1 MKNLIKTILLILIPL
16 LGVFILSYPGVWKY
30 RVENILNRKI
40 LKDSGWDL
48 SIGELS
54 GHLFK
59 QVNSKN
65 IKITHKNGTTIYIPD
80 LNAQFNVIQSLTGNL
95 HLKELNIYDFYFQQ
109 AIQNNTE
116 KKVFVLP
123 DLDYSK
129 FPIKIDQIS
138 FDGTLAVALADS
150 THLIDLDILG
160 AIQPNENGLNIYL
173 DSLFIKHHDID
184 YSFILNDT
192 KVNINNRI
200 INANPISGSIA
211 DMLLDGQITF
221 MQSGKQQL
229 KGNINVNNIVIPE
242 KLFEE
247 IPLQIKFSEIN
258 SNFRFDTDFKNYSGI
273 VTVNNNLGLNMTG
286 DFNITKMEDRWLVQ
300 QIILQ
305 GEDARLFVHGDF
317 IDNKEINANFDLK
330 QLDLSKWLT
339 QQKSTDISG
348 VATFNTIIDSGY
360 IKSLALNLETQESA
374 LFENDTISV
383 KGAFVYENNQITIAE
398 PFTVSVGQSS
408 ITSLGEIDF
417 AEQEI
422 DLKLI
427 LEDADVF
434 IINNFW
440 SDSLD
445 NGTVSGNIEAS
456 GKFDNPKIIG
466 TLVGKNIAYKDFFL
480 AEMELEGQR
489 EQNDDLLGSVQ
500 LKLGSGRWNNIEFEY
515 GEMDVVFKKK
525 ETHFTNVNIV
535 NGNEYL
541 IGSGVLDNKNTLYI
555 NNIKTFYR
563 NHYFVNATPF
573 QINYKDNNFS
583 ISPFIAHLDD
593 GVVEGELSYDKL
605 LKGNIKFSNINSE
618 LLHPLI
624 KNHRY
629 RFTGLMFGKINFE
642 ESTGDQNYSF
652 DISVKNGAFAK
663 EPFEQLK
670 ASINYTNQILNINEI
685 ILKENANS
693 QIDITGKILLRDSS
707 KTRKI
712 QLQSKIQNTNIKTI
726 TQFLPDWIEMAGMVN
741 GELNIDG
748 TGKSMISNFDI
759 TISDATF
766 DKISLGTV
774 HSRGDYDGKN
784 LNFYS
789 YSSDLNNDYFTGYGY
804 LPIDLNIYSDMF
816 GGFRGNDSLYIFVE
830 GKSKNLDFIT
840 NYFDEVDE
848 APGEYILALELSG
861 IWDNIIR
868 NGRITANKATVFTP
882 LLDDPIKE
890 MHGFVNIENNQL
902 IIDNLQGK
910 MYRTGKRSSTKND
923 NISLS
928 GGMDMTSFF
937 DPYIDIN
944 AIGKDAYFRS
954 LIYEIEGVTD
964 FNINVTGRDTI
975 LIFGEVAPIDIE
987 MFQPLTTSELGVLP
1001 SEKGSTIIHYKIDF
1015 PIKGKFTLTN
1025 DQLDAVFIGDVS
1037 INQFGDREMD
1047 FAGELIIDEGEFY
1060 YYGDVF
1066 TITHGYLTFD
1076 NHGFNPYLD
1085 ITANTIIDG
1094 ERIDISILGLIDN
1107 PILTFTS
1114 ERGFSQSD
1122 ILELLT
1128 WRKRFE
1134 DQELSSTE
1142 IGTQATDIV
1151 FSWFGSL
1158 LDRNILELSGLNRL
1172 GILENVDVHGT
1183 TGLLTAGKDFSISA
1197 PLTDNVSINYA
1208 YRRSFGLIDSYH
1220 SLGVELRL
1228 NRNLSLV
1235 GNIDRSGYMH
1245 IKYRLRYA
1253 Y

>member
-1 MKNLIKTILLILIPL
+1 MKNLIKIFLLILIPL

-40 LKDSGWDL
+40 LKDSGWDM

-65 IKITHKNGTTIYIPD
+65 IEITHENGTTIYIPE
-80 LNAQFNVIQSLTGNL
+80 LTAQFNVIQSLTGNL

-109 AIQNNTE
+109 AIQNKTE

-138 FDGTLAVALADS
+138 FNGTLAVALADS
-150 THLIDLDILG
+150 THLIDLDILS
-160 AIQPNENGLNIYL
+160 AIWPSEDGLNIYL
-173 DSLFIKHHDID
+173 DSLFIKHHDVD
-184 YSFILNDT
+184 YPFILSAT

-200 INANPISGSIA
+200 INVNPINGSIA
-211 DMLLDGQITF
+211 DVLIDGQLTF
-221 MQSGKQQL
+221 LQSENQQL

-247 IPLQIKFSEIN
+247 TPLQIKFSEIN
-258 SNFRFDTDFKNYSGI
+258 SNLRFDTDFKNYSGI

-286 DFNITKMEDRWLVQ
+286 DFNITKMKDRWLVQ

-339 QQKSTDISG
+339 QQKSTNISG
-348 VATFNTIIDSGY
+348 IATFNTLIDSGY

-374 LFENDTISV
+374 LFENDTIAV
-383 KGAFVYENNQITIAE
+383 KGAFVYENNKLIIADPLTI
-398 PFTVSVGQSS
+398 SVGPSS
-408 ITSLGEIDF
+408 ITSVGEIDF

-427 LEDADVF
+427 LGNADVF

-440 SDSLD
+440 SDSLN
-445 NGTVSGNIEAS
+445 NGTVSGNIEVS

-466 TLVGKNIAYKDFFL
+466 TLIGKNIAYKDFYL
-480 AEMELEGQR
+480 SEIELEGQR
-489 EQNDDLLGSVQ
+489 EKNNEFIGSAQLRLG
-500 LKLGSGRWNNIEFEY
+500 KGRWNNIEFEH
-515 GEMDVVFKKK
+515 GNVDIVFKNK
-525 ETHFTNVNIV
+525 ETHFNNINVV

-541 IGSGVLDNKNTLYI
+541 IGSVVLNNKNTLYI
-555 NNIKTFYR
+555 NDIKSFYN

-573 QINYKDNNFS
+573 KISYKENNFS

-593 GVVEGELSYDKL
+593 GVIEGELSYDKL
-605 LKGNIKFSNINSE
+605 LTGNVKFSNIDSK

-629 RFTGLMFGKINFE
+629 RFTGMMFGKINFAD
-642 ESTGDQNYSF
+642 STGEQNYSF

-670 ASINYTNQILNINEI
+670 AAMEFNKQILSINELV
-685 ILKENANS
+685 LKENANS
-693 QIDITGKILLRDSS
+693 KIDITGKIPFGEIS
-707 KTRKI
+707 KTEKI
-712 QLQSKIQNTNIKTI
+712 QLQSKYLNTNIKTI
-726 TQFLPDWIEMAGMVN
+726 IQFLPDWIEMAGIVN

-748 TGKSMISNFDI
+748 TGKNMYSNFNV
-759 TISDATF
+759 TVSDATF
-766 DKISLGTV
+766 DKISLGKV
-774 HSRGDYDGKN
+774 RSRGDYDGYN
-784 LNFYS
+784 LNFNS
-789 YSSDLNNDYFTGYGY
+789 YSSDLKDDHFTGYGY
-804 LPIDLNIYSDMF
+804 LPIDLNVQSDMF
-816 GGFRGNDSLYIFVE
+816 GSFRGNDSLYIFVE
-830 GKSKNLDFIT
+830 GKSSNLDFIT
-840 NYFDEVDE
+840 NYFDEVDK
-848 APGEYILALELSG
+848 AQGNYILALELNG
-861 IWDNIIR
+861 IWDSIIR
-868 NGRITANKATVFTP
+868 NGRINVSKATVFTP

-890 MHGFVNIENNQL
+890 MHGFVNIKNNQL

-910 MYRTGKRSSTKND
+910 MYRSGKRNSTKND
-923 NISLS
+923 NVSLS

-937 DPYIDIN
+937 DPYLKIN

-954 LIYEIEGVTD
+954 LIYEMEGVVD
-964 FNINVTGRDTI
+964 FNVSVTGRDTI
-975 LIFGEVAPIDIE
+975 LISGEVAPIDVE
-987 MFQPLTTSELGVLP
+987 MFQPLTTNELGVLP
-1001 SEKGSTIIHYKIDF
+1001 SKEGSTIIHYKINF

-1025 DQLDAVFIGDVS
+1025 DQLDAVFIGNVS
-1037 INQFGDREMD
+1037 INQFGDRETD
-1047 FAGELIIDEGEFY
+1047 FAGELIIDEGKFY
-1060 YYGDVF
+1060 FYGDVF
-1066 TITHGYLTFD
+1066 TITDGYLTFD

-1094 ERIDISILGLIDN
+1094 ERIDISIIGLIDN
-1107 PILTFTS
+1107 PRLTLTS
-1114 ERGFSQSD
+1114 QRGFSQSD

-1128 WRKRFE
+1128 WRKKFE
-1134 DQELSSTE
+1134 EQEFSS
-1142 IGTQATDIV
+1142 IGLGTQATDIV
-1151 FSWFGSL
+1151 LSWFGNQ
-1158 LDRNILELSGLNRL
+1158 LDKNILELSGLNRL

-1183 TGLLTAGKDFSISA
+1183 TGLITAGKDFSISA
-1197 PLTDNVSINYA
+1197 PLTDNVSVNYA

-1220 SLGVELRL
+1220 SLGIELRL
-1228 NRNLSLV
+1228 NRNLSIV

-1245 IKYRLRYA
+1245 VKYRLRYA

>member
-1 MKNLIKTILLILIPL
+1 MKNLIKIILLILIPL

-30 RVENILNRKI
+30 RVENIINRKI

-59 QVNSKN
+59 QVKSKN
-65 IKITHKNGTTIYIPD
+65 IEITNENGTTIYIPELD
-80 LNAQFNVIQSLTGNL
+80 AQFNVIQSLTGNL

-116 KKVFVLP
+116 KKVFILP

-129 FPIKIDQIS
+129 FPIMIDKIS

-150 THLIDLDILG
+150 THLIDLDIISS
-160 AIQPNENGLNIYL
+160 IQPNENGLNIYL

-184 YSFILNDT
+184 YPFTLHDT

-200 INANPISGSIA
+200 ININPISGSIA
-211 DMLLDGQITF
+211 NMLFDGQSTF
-221 MQSGKQQL
+221 LQSENQQL
-229 KGNINVNNIVIPE
+229 KGNINVNNIIIPE
-242 KLFEE
+242 KLFEKS
-247 IPLQIKFSEIN
+247 PLQIKFSKIDA
-258 SNFRFDTDFKNYSGI
+258 NFKFNTDFQNYSGM

-286 DFNITKMEDRWLVQ
+286 DFNITKMEDRWLIQ

-305 GEDARLFVHGDF
+305 GEDARLFVQGDF

-339 QQKSTDISG
+339 QQKTTDISG
-348 VATFNTIIDSGY
+348 IATINTHIDSGY

-374 LFENDTISV
+374 LFENDTIFV
-383 KGAFVYENNQITIAE
+383 NGAFVYENNQITIAE
-398 PFTVSVGQSS
+398 PFTVLVGPSS
-408 ITSLGEIDF
+408 ITSVGEIDF
-417 AEQEI
+417 AEEVI
-422 DLKLI
+422 DLKLN
-427 LEDADVF
+427 LQNADVF

-445 NGTVSGNIEAS
+445 SGTISGNIEAS

-466 TLVGKNIAYKDFFL
+466 TLVGKNIAYKGFFL

-489 EQNDDLLGSVQ
+489 EQKDDLLGSVQ
-500 LKLGSGRWNNIEFEY
+500 LKLGSGKWKNIEFEH
-515 GEMDVVFKKK
+515 GEIDILFKNK
-525 ETHFTNVNIV
+525 ETHFTDINIV

-541 IGSGVLDNKNTLYI
+541 IGSMILDNKNTFYI
-555 NNIKTFYR
+555 NDIKTFY
-563 NHYFVNATPF
+563 NDHYFVNTAPF
-573 QINYKDNNFS
+573 NISYKGNNFT
-583 ISPFIAHLDD
+583 ISPFMVHLDD
-593 GVVEGELSYDKL
+593 GVIEGELSYDKL
-605 LKGNIKFSNINSE
+605 LKGKIKFSNVDSK
-618 LLHPLI
+618 LLYPLI
-624 KNHRY
+624 KNSRY

-642 ESTGDQNYSF
+642 DSTGDQNYSF
-652 DISVKNGAFAK
+652 NISVKNGAFAK

-670 ASINYTNQILNINEI
+670 ASMEFNNQILNIKELV
-685 ILKENANS
+685 LKGNANS
-693 QIDITGKILLRDSS
+693 YVDITGKIPFRDA
-707 KTRKI
+707 KQTEKI
-712 QLQSKIQNTNIKTI
+712 QLQTKYQNTDIKTI
-726 TQFLPDWIEMAGMVN
+726 TQFLPDWYEMTGMVN
-741 GELNIDG
+741 GKLSIDG
-748 TGKSMISNFDI
+748 TGKNMLSDFNI
-759 TISDATF
+759 TINNATF
-766 DKISLGTV
+766 DKISLGRV
-774 HSRGDYDGKN
+774 HSRGSYDGNN
-784 LNFYS
+784 LNFRS
-789 YSSDLNNDYFTGYGY
+789 YSSDLNDDHFTGYGY
-804 LPIDLNIYSDMF
+804 LPIDLNVKSDMF
-816 GGFRGNDSLYIFVE
+816 GRFRSNDSLYIFVE
-830 GKSKNLDFIT
+830 GKAKNLNFIT
-840 NYFDEVDE
+840 NYFNEVDK

-861 IWDNIIR
+861 VWNNIIR
-868 NGRITANKATVFTP
+868 NGRINVSKATVFTP

-890 MHGFVNIENNQL
+890 MHGFINIKNNQL
-902 IIDNLQGK
+902 VIENLQGK
-910 MYRTGKRSSTKND
+910 MYRTGKRSSTRDD

-937 DPYIDIN
+937 DPYLDIY

-954 LIYEIEGVTD
+954 LIYEMEGVTD

-975 LIFGEVAPIDIE
+975 LISGEVAPIDIE
-987 MFQPLTTSELGVLP
+987 MFQPLTTNELGVLP

-1047 FAGELIIDEGEFY
+1047 FAGELIIDEGKFY

-1066 TITHGYLTFD
+1066 TITDGYLTFD

-1085 ITANTIIDG
+1085 ISANTIIDG
-1094 ERIDISILGLIDN
+1094 ERIDISIIGLINN
-1107 PILTFTS
+1107 PVLTFTS
-1114 ERGFSQSD
+1114 EHGFSQSD

-1128 WRKRFE
+1128 WRKKFE
-1134 DQELSSTE
+1134 EQDLSSTE
-1142 IGTQATDIV
+1142 IGTQASDIV
-1151 FSWFGSL
+1151 FSWFGNQ

-1172 GILENVDVHGT
+1172 SILENVDLHGT

-1197 PLTDNVSINYA
+1197 PLTDNISINYA
-1208 YRRSFGLIDSYH
+1208 YRRSFGLVDSYH